1 MKESKIT
8 VRPTAEEYE
17 QIRKRAESANM
28 SVNRYLIES
37 ALRPMPRNDR
47 QLSLLM
53 GQLCRLENHMRGS
66 TDFYELQKKVSDW
79 RQQTM
84 KIMEGY

>member
-17 QIRKRAESANM
+17 QIRKRAISANM

-37 ALRPMPRNDR
+37 ALHTPPRNDQ
-47 QLSLLM
+47 QLSVLM
-53 GQLCRLENHMRGS
+53 GQLCRLENHMRGAKN
-66 TDFYELQKKVSDW
+66 FYELQKKVSDW

-84 KIMEGY
+84 KIMEGC

>member
-1 MKESKIT
+1 MKESKFT
-8 VRPTAEEYE
+8 VRATAEECE

-37 ALRPMPRNDR
+37 ALHPMPSR

-84 KIMEGY
+84 KIMEGC